1 MPTPIKMPQL
11 GETVVE
17 GTVSRWLK
25 KPGDRVERQESLL
38 EISTDKIDTEIPAPA
53 AGTLLQIVV
62 SEGTTVRVGTVIGYI
77 GAPGEA
83 VVSEQLS
90 VSSEQSPVAS
100 HQSPV
105 PNPQS
110 PISKPTGSAFVSPV
124 VARIA
129 AEHNLELGR
138 ITGTGLHGRVTK
150 KDVEKYL
157 ETGDRGLEIGKT
169 TPSTQSPVPSPQSPI
184 SNLQPL
190 STMRK
195 AIAEHMERSV
205 RTSPHVMALHEAD
218 MAAVVRHREAH
229 KAEYAAKGIDLTFT
243 PYFVTAVAEALR
255 ANPQVNS
262 SLTAEGL
269 LIHQRIHIGVAVAV
283 SGGLLVPVIRDA
295 DELNLAGLSR
305 AVNDLAERARSN
317 KLSPDELQGGTFTV
331 TNHGVSGSLLGTP
344 IINQP
349 QAGILGIGKIAKRAV
364 VRSGGHPL
372 LPSADDAIVIRP
384 MCYLSFSFDHR
395 ILDGAQADGFV
406 GRVVEV
412 LENWG

>member
-25 KPGDRVERQESLL
+25 QPGDRVERQEIVL
-38 EISTDKIDTEIPAPA
+38 EISTDKIDTEIPSPA
-53 AGTLLQIVV
+53 AGTLLEVLAK
-62 SEGTTVRVGTVIGYI
+62 EGQTVRVGTVIAYI

-83 VVSEQLS
+83 VT
-90 VSSEQSPVAS
+90 SEQSPVS
-100 HQSPV
+100 SLQSPV
-105 PNPQS
+105 SNPQS
-110 PISKPTGSAFVSPV
+110 PISNLQSLPSKPTGRDFISPV
-124 VARIA
+124 VARMA
-129 AEHNLELGR
+129 AEHDLDLES

-150 KDVEKYL
+150 KDVETYL
-157 ETGDRGLEIGKT
+157 EEIERLEIKRLEIGED
-169 TPSTQSPVPSPQSPI
+169 TPPTQSPIP
-184 SNLQPL
+184 NLQSL
-190 STMRK
+190 SPMRR

-205 RTSPHVMALHEAD
+205 RTSPHVMSLYEAD
-218 MAAVVRHREAH
+218 MTAVVRHREAH
-229 KAEYAAKGIDLTFT
+229 KADYAAKGIDLTFT
-243 PYFVTAVAEALR
+243 PYFVAAVAEALR

-262 SLTAEGL
+262 SFTAEGFL
-269 LIHQRIHIGVAVAV
+269 RHPRIHIGVAVAV
-283 SGGLLVPVIRDA
+283 QDGLLVPIIRDA
-295 DELNLAGLSR
+295 DERNLAGLSR
-305 AVNDLAERARSN
+305 AVNEMAERARAN

-349 QAGILGIGKIAKRAV
+349 QAAILGIGKIEKRPV

-384 MCYLSFSFDHR
+384 MCYLSLSFDHR
-395 ILDGAQADGFV
+395 ILNGAEADGFV